1 MTNPAQAQHANC
13 LDIVDR
19 FAQQAYRAGRDVEAV
34 RMALGHA
41 SVTTTQLY
49 LHASADEVVEAC
61 RGAWIDGRLAAA

>member
-1 MTNPAQAQHANC
+1 
-13 LDIVDR
+13 
-19 FAQQAYRAGRDVEAV
+19 
-34 RMALGHA
+34 MALGHA